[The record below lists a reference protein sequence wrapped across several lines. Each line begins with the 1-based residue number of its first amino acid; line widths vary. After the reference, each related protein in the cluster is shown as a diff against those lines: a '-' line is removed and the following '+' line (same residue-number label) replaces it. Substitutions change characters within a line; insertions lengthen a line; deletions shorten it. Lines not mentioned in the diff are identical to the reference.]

1 MGNERRQEEHSD
13 RTRAKRASRPV
24 SLKEGSMRGHK
35 GSKAGS
41 QLGVMKWSEM
51 KAL

>member
-13 RTRAKRASRPV
+13 RKRAKGASRPV
-24 SLKEGSMRGHK
+24 SLKEGYMRGHK
-35 GSKAGS
+35 GSKTGS
-41 QLGVMKWSEM
+41 QLGVMKWSKM

>member
-13 RTRAKRASRPV
+13 RKRAEGASRSV

-35 GSKAGS
+35 GSKTGS
-41 QLGVMKWSEM
+41 
-51 KAL
+51 